1 MITVTLWFLFGI
13 IGAGII
19 FYEDLQVRMQW
30 VDEADLTLGEAM
42 FYTGLALFGP
52 ITFYFALRL
61 TDTGGQF
68 MKHFD
73 ALVVAIADLKVY
85 TFRKRHYE

>member
-1 MITVTLWFLFGI
+1 MTTVILWFLFGI

-19 FYEDLQVRMQW
+19 FYEDLKVRMQW
-30 VDEADLTLGEAM
+30 VDEADITLGEAL
-42 FYTGLALFGP
+42 FYIALSLFGP
-52 ITFYFALRL
+52 IVFYFALKM

-85 TFRKRHYE
+85 TFKKRHYE